1 MLSPNTIRGG
11 THACYVFD
19 ADEEHRVVLNTLLR
33 RALKRNER
41 VLYVVDSRGVTDLLD
56 HLRRGGPV
64 LEPYVASGQ
73 LLVRTTDET
82 YLSGGRFNSEKMMS
96 LLRQERDSALAA
108 GYRGL
113 CVMAEMAWSLRGAP
127 GSESLADYEEQVD
140 ELFHDGTLTGICQYD
155 RRLFAPGALSGLAR
169 AHRIHIAASAAK
181 VDIPSRAE
189 GNATA
194 SRQRRGP
201 KPLKGPSSEYL
212 ARQEEIVA
220 AAAEVFRTKGY
231 AAATLE
237 DVAETL
243 DMRRPALY
251 YYIRSKN
258 QLLWL
263 IHQRVLN
270 VIIRAMEDVRGIE
283 DTAERLTTALRVHI
297 DAIVKHRDLFKV
309 FFEERVQLSN
319 DDQKRLRSLEQRY
332 VQAFTSTV
340 AAAIDVGVL
349 PASDPRQAALA
360 LIGLGTWIYK
370 WFDPEQDDP
379 EALVET
385 CIRLVTA
392 ARPVAP
398 SDVRRSRPRRGA

>member
-1 MLSPNTIRGG
+1 
-11 THACYVFD
+11 
-19 ADEEHRVVLNTLLR
+19 
-33 RALKRNER
+33 
-41 VLYVVDSRGVTDLLD
+41 
-56 HLRRGGPV
+56 
-64 LEPYVASGQ
+64 
-73 LLVRTTDET
+73 
-82 YLSGGRFNSEKMMS
+82 
-96 LLRQERDSALAA
+96 
-108 GYRGL
+108 
-113 CVMAEMAWSLRGAP
+113 
-127 GSESLADYEEQVD
+127 
-140 ELFHDGTLTGICQYD
+140 
-155 RRLFAPGALSGLAR
+155 
-169 AHRIHIAASAAK
+169 
-181 VDIPSRAE
+181 
-189 GNATA
+189 
-194 SRQRRGP
+194 
-201 KPLKGPSSEYL
+201 
-212 ARQEEIVA
+212 
-220 AAAEVFRTKGY
+220 
-231 AAATLE
+231 
-237 DVAETL
+237 
-243 DMRRPALY
+243 MRRPALY